1 MIKVPGTIASLLVL
15 LPATV
20 FLTAQEENED
30 VFELS
35 PFVVNTDEQRGYVAS
50 SSVSASRAAALIKEI
65 PYTINVVTND
75 FLEDINADD
84 INEAIQY
91 SSNIVPANIDEG
103 SRFAIRGLQV
113 KTTYRNGLRADEDAP
128 VAGVERVEILKGPAS
143 ILYGNVTPGG
153 IVNYLTKRPLTFQ
166 SAQVEAKYGSWDTY
180 GVQLDYSTPL
190 GGSKKAYAR
199 VLGSWQDGGKHLPN
213 TGFTEE
219 YALAA
224 LTLYPVRK
232 MRVEVSYDYLRSDAE
247 VHPGMPL
254 LWVPRPANSSELGT
268 AELVYDYAYELK
280 ELDISGGEAF
290 REVDRDILSSELE
303 YRVNS
308 WLTLVAFHAYSDRSG
323 GVLKMNGS
331 RYSPPGFAALY
342 PAGSATAG
350 EGFYRFFAPGFR
362 DARGNAVAFQPEDVI
377 TGVRYIYTEFDSQ
390 LHDFRADALMEFTT
404 GCIDHKLLLGFDGS
418 VGDDNLRGAQL
429 GGKASSG
436 SGYDNIYLG
445 GFPEAPLAAGG
456 TALYAYRDAGGATL
470 TIPAGA
476 DPWSAFKPIGARDQI
491 LERFTAQSYTNA
503 LEREYFGFYLREQA
517 TALDGRLIVSGGL
530 RYSDIKLKTGGSS
543 TEFDEQEIVPQVGI
557 LYKLAAE
564 TSVYASYSESFE
576 PVNQFNE
583 DGEPL
588 QPELG
593 SGYDLGIKSTFLDGR
608 LNTNFSLFYIE
619 RKNIPRTTRRPTD
632 PNDPT
637 GDFENIRK
645 SIGIEEAMGLEIE
658 LAYRPVENW
667 DILFNVGYVDSETSV
682 GEDAASRDLD
692 VRPGTPIPEVPDLT
706 LALWTRYNF
715 EDGPLAGA
723 YIGLGATHIGDR
735 RKSVRG
741 DQPIVVPA
749 YERVDLLLGYETEL
763 ENGMS
768 LNVSV
773 NIENLLDEDYFVYGA
788 ALGKFR
794 SATLR
799 LKLSF

>member
-1 MIKVPGTIASLLVL
+1 MQRTHPIYAALAALAVPL
-15 LPATV
+15 
-20 FLTAQEENED
+20 FAQEGEVD
-30 VFELS
+30 DSIFELS
-35 PFVVNTDEQRGYVAS
+35 PFVVSTDEQKGYVAS
-50 SSVSASRAAALIKEI
+50 STVSASRAAAHIKEI
-65 PYTINVVTND
+65 PFTINVVTND

-91 SSNIVPANIDEG
+91 ASNIVPANIDEG

-113 KTTYRNGLRADEDAP
+113 KTTYRNGLRTDEDAP
-128 VAGVERVEILKGPAS
+128 VAGIERVEILKGPAS

-153 IVNYLTKRPLTFQ
+153 IVNYITKRPLTYQ
-166 SAQVEAKYGSWDTY
+166 SAQVEMKYGSWDTY
-180 GVQLDYSTPL
+180 GLQLDYSTPL
-190 GGSKKAYAR
+190 GDSKKAYAR
-199 VLGSWQDGGKHLPN
+199 VVGSWQDGEKHLPN
-213 TGFTEE
+213 TGFTES

-224 LTLYPVRK
+224 LTLYPVRNL
-232 MRVEVSYDYLRSDAE
+232 RVEVSYDYLSSDAA

-254 LWVPRPANSSELGT
+254 LWEPRPADSSELGT
-268 AELVYDYAYELK
+268 AEQVYDYAYQLG

-290 REVDRDILSSELE
+290 REVDRDILSTEVE
-303 YRVNS
+303 YRVNA

-323 GVLKMNGS
+323 GALKMNGS
-331 RYSPPGFAALY
+331 RYSPSGFATLY
-342 PAGSATAG
+342 PAGTASDG

-362 DARGNAVAFQPEDVI
+362 DARGNAIAFQPEDVL
-377 TGVRYIYTEFDSQ
+377 TGVRYIYTEFNSQ
-390 LHDFRADALMEFTT
+390 LHDFRSDALMEFTT
-404 GCIDHKLLLGFDGS
+404 GGIEHKLLLGFDGS
-418 VGDDNLRGAQL
+418 VGDDNLRGGQL
-429 GGKASSG
+429 GGLATSG

-445 GFPEAPLAAGG
+445 GFPSVPLAAGG
-456 TALYAYRDAGGATL
+456 SALYTYRAADGAAL

-476 DPWSAFKPIGARDQI
+476 EPWSAFQPIGDRDGLFEQ
-491 LERFTAQSYTNA
+491 FTAQAYTNA
-503 LEREYFGFYLREQA
+503 VEREYYGVYLREQA
-517 TALDGRLIVSGGL
+517 TALDGRLILSGGL
-530 RYSDIKLKTGGSS
+530 RYSSIKLKTGGSG
-543 TEFDEQEIVPQVGI
+543 TEFNEQEIVPQLGI
-557 LYKLAAE
+557 LYKLSDA

-593 SGYDLGIKSTFLDGR
+593 SGYDLGVKSIFLDGR
-608 LNTNFSLFYIE
+608 FNTNFSLFYIE

-645 SIGIEEAMGLEIE
+645 SIGVEEAMGLEIE

-715 EDGPLAGA
+715 EEGRLAGA

-735 RKSVRG
+735 RKSIRG
-741 DQPIVVPA
+741 DQPIIVPA
-749 YERVDLLLGYETEL
+749 YERVDFLVGYERDL
-763 ENGMS
+763 QNGMS
-768 LNVSV
+768 LNASV
-773 NIENLLDEDYFVYGA
+773 NIENVLDEDYFVYGA
-788 ALGKFR
+788 AIGKSR
-794 SATLR
+794 NATVR
-799 LKLSF
+799 IKLSF